1 MMATKSMLES
11 ERYLKADVVWE
22 DLSKKERKWS
32 KWKEISKKADHK
44 AIIKRKSGVDV
55 EQFVGAAIGGAGRGK
70 EPPTGR
76 PIPVTLDELEGC
88 FDSLDTTAVT
98 GKDTLDEL
106 VKSNAALTKI
116 SATLTDANSWLMN
129 KVEALTNES

>member
-1 MMATKSMLES
+1 MSTTDDTLFMMATKSMLES

-116 SATLTDANSWLMN
+116 SATLTDANS
-129 KVEALTNES
+129 